1 MYMFFTAELGSTVDP
16 VQPERVWTARVQLYV
31 AFFQE
36 ISTTVPCNL
45 RLVESK
51 DVESQI
57 GKDNYMLYVGF

>member
-16 VQPERVWTARVQLYV
+16 VRPERVWTARVHLYV
-31 AFFQE
+31 DFFQE
-36 ISTTVPCNL
+36 ISTIVPCSS

-57 GKDNYMLYVGF
+57 GKANYMLYVDF